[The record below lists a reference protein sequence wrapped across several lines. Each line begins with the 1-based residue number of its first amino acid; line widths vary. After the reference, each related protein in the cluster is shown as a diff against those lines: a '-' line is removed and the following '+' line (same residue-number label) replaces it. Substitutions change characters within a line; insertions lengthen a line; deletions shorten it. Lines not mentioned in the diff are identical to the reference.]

1 MLCVISALCLIE
13 AQAFGGNDIIHERYG
28 YVKLNGVA
36 VWQASWLGEYPWY
49 GEYPLN
55 RGANVMIVDPSSCT
69 LQEWR
74 KFDIF
79 VLPDTA
85 ARLRDYLQA
94 QSDET
99 ILVGVSC
106 DTAHKHLSDA
116 LPTLS
121 ALGVNVADVGFY
133 GAWVFAAVKG
143 DPSRTVLD
151 KQLNLSAEANTTQP
165 RINVTFGKCD
175 HTLHGSATVF

>member
-1 MLCVISALCLIE
+1 MFCVLLALCSVE
-13 AQAFGGNDIIHERYG
+13 AQAYGGNTYGHTRYA
-28 YVKLNGVA
+28 YLKLNGVV
-36 VWQASWLGEYPWY
+36 VWRASWY
-49 GEYPLN
+49 GEYPVN
-55 RGANVMIVDPSSCT
+55 RGVNMMIVDPSSCT

-99 ILVGVSC
+99 ILVGVTC

-121 ALGVNVADVGFY
+121 ALGVNVSDVGFY

-143 DPSRTVLD
+143 DPSKTVLE
-151 KQLNLSAEANTTQP
+151 KQLNLSAEANATQP

-175 HTLHGSATVF
+175 HTLHGSARVF